1 MTPLELALF
10 AAICCAVSGIPALF
24 ARVSPQQGRRI
35 SCGFVSVG
43 GVSGLTA
50 AAGMLLPGGRPETV
64 QMAWSLPLGAL
75 CFHFDHL
82 SAFFFIPVLTV
93 SFCVSLYAC
102 GYFATSSEHRSESLL
117 TFYLGLSVGSML
129 LVLLSA
135 GAVTFL
141 LFWEIMVL
149 AIFMAM
155 SQDHGSAEV
164 RQAGLHYLVASHVST
179 LLIIVVVALLPGGG
193 VQQFPSVG
201 TVDPRGLIPTVLML
215 TALTGFGLKAGIIPL
230 HIWLPSA
237 HANAPSH
244 ISAIMSGVLIKMGIY
259 GIIRVFSF
267 FSAPPLWWGI
277 LILTLGVTSAVGGV
291 LFAIGQHDLKRLLAY
306 HSVENIGIIVMGIGI
321 SQIGLSTANPILFV
335 LGMAGALLHLL
346 NHALFK
352 SLLFM
357 GAGAIIHVAGTRD
370 LDRMSGLSRALPLTS
385 IFFLVGAVAICGLP
399 PLNGFVSEFLIYL
412 GLFKGFGVSN
422 GSAAA
427 VLAIAAPSLA
437 LTGGLALACFVKV
450 FGCVFLGT
458 PRVHLGEP
466 HENTAMTSA
475 MAISAAI
482 CILIGL
488 LPFALP
494 PLLEPV
500 IASLFPGHNALLPSI
515 QTTAHLFGLSLAAV
529 ALFLILTLLFSLYVR
544 RLRKNPIAGT
554 GTWDCG
560 YAEPSATMQYTSSS
574 FAQMLVDIF
583 STVLRP
589 KRHEPPAKDIFPQK
603 ERFESHIPEVVL
615 EQGVLPVMATCD
627 RWFASVRRLQ
637 NGQLNRYIL
646 YIFIALIVL
655 LALSDVI

>member
-1 MTPLELALF
+1 MV
-10 AAICCAVSGIPALF
+10 I
-24 ARVSPQQGRRI
+24 
-35 SCGFVSVG
+35 G
-43 GVSGLTA
+43 GVSGLVA
-50 AAGMLLPGGRPETV
+50 AAEMLLHDGHPASAE
-64 QMAWSLPLGAL
+64 MAWNLPLGTL
-75 CFHFDHL
+75 CFRFDHL
-82 SAFFFIPVLTV
+82 SAFFFVPVLLV

-102 GYFATSSEHRSESLL
+102 GYFASSSENRSESLL
-117 TFYLGLSVGSML
+117 TFYLGLAVGSML

-135 GAVTFL
+135 NSITLL

-149 AIFMAM
+149 TIFMAM
-155 SQDHGSAEV
+155 CQDHSNADV

-179 LLIIVVVALLPGGG
+179 LLMIVVAAMLPGGG
-193 VQQFPSVG
+193 IQMLPAVG
-201 TVDPRGLIPTVLML
+201 TLGPRGLLPTVLML
-215 TALTGFGLKAGIIPL
+215 TALAGFGLKAGIMPL

-267 FSAPPLWWGI
+267 FTTPPLWWGI
-277 LILTLGVTSAVGGV
+277 LMLTLGVVSAVGGV
-291 LFAIGQHDLKRLLAY
+291 LFAIGQHDIKRLLAY

-321 SQIGLSTANPILFV
+321 AQIGLSSANPILFV
-335 LGMAGALLHLL
+335 LGMSGALLHVL

-370 LDRMSGLSRALPLTS
+370 IDRMGGLARALPMTS
-385 IFFLVGAVAICGLP
+385 IFFLIAAVAICGLP

-412 GLFKGFGVSN
+412 GLCKGFGISA

-427 VLAIAAPSLA
+427 VMAIAAPSLA

-450 FGCVFLGT
+450 FGCVFLGA
-458 PRVHLGEP
+458 PRANLREP

-475 MAISAAI
+475 MAVSGSI
-482 CILIGL
+482 CIVIGVI
-488 LPFALP
+488 PFAIP

-500 IASLFPGHNALLPSI
+500 IFSLFPEQNTLLPSI
-515 QTTAHLFGLSLAAV
+515 QTTAHLFGLSVAAI
-529 ALFLILTLLFSLYVR
+529 ALLMILILLTSFYIKR
-544 RLRKNPIAGT
+544 IRKNPIAET

-560 YAEPSATMQYTSSS
+560 YSQPSATMQYTSSS
-574 FAQMLVDIF
+574 FAQMLVGIF

-589 KRHEPPAKDIFPQK
+589 EIHEPTTKDLFPQK
-603 ERFESHIPEVVL
+603 ERFASHVPEVVL
-615 EQGVLPVMATCD
+615 EQGVLPVMAAFD
-627 RWFASVRRLQ
+627 RWFATIRRLQ

-655 LALSDVI
+655 LVLSDVI